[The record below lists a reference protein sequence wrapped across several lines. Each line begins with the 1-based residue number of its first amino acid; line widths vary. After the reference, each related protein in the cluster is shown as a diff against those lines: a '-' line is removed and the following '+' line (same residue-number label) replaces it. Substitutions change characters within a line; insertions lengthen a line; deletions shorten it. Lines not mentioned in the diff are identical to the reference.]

1 MERIINGMRF
11 EGQRVENCWDVRTW
25 SCNGVMERSAR
36 PVIDWSESLIEGWSD
51 KLDPVDPVRDAEWLA
66 EKRLR
71 SLKVSAARAK
81 TQCRR
86 FIIHEGFDEML
97 TLTYRQSQPDRALCK
112 VHFKAW
118 VRRMKAAL
126 GGFRFCA
133 AFEAQERGSMHVHCA
148 THKMPKEAI
157 YKGVK
162 VLTWKLGT
170 RIWRDVVG
178 ADNGLCFV
186 GAKNGRDGRR
196 HHKLSLAKMANYVS
210 KYILKDFEGAP
221 AESNRYSRS
230 NGDVVADVHVCR
242 FNGTLIDVVA
252 ACFQVNDGDVI
263 VSHRVGHFGDS
274 WWLCTELSEN
284 LQGCR
289 S

>member
-25 SCNGVMERSAR
+25 SCNGVVERSAR
-36 PVIDWSESLIEGWSD
+36 PVIEWTEATCEGWSD
-51 KLDPVDPVRDAEWLA
+51 HLDPVDPVRDAEWL
-66 EKRLR
+66 EERRLH
-71 SLKVSAARAK
+71 SLKKSASRAK

-86 FIIHEGFDEML
+86 FIIHEGFNEML
-97 TLTYRQSQPDRALCK
+97 TLTYRENQIDRALCK
-112 VHFKAW
+112 VHFEKW
-118 VRRMKAAL
+118 CRRMKKAL
-126 GGFRFCA
+126 GSFRFCA
-133 AFEAQERGSMHVHCA
+133 SFECQDRGSMHVHCA
-148 THKMPKEAI
+148 THKMPKLAL
-157 YKGVK
+157 YRGVK

-186 GAKNGRDGRR
+186 GAGSGRFGKGRR
-196 HHKLSLAKMANYVS
+196 HKLSLAKMANYVS
-210 KYILKDFEGAP
+210 KYILKDFEDAP
-221 AESNRYSRS
+221 SESNRYSRS
-230 NGDVVADVHVCR
+230 NGDVLADVHVCR

-274 WWLCTELSEN
+274 WWLCTELADKRLDS
-284 LQGCR
+284 
-289 S
+289 